1 MKNDLILLIIIMI
14 SVFLAAFVGMIIG
27 SLPIQEKYKIYY
39 ENHATIVERIK

>member
-14 SVFLAAFVGMIIG
+14 SVFLAAFIGMIIG

-39 ENHATIVERIK
+39 KDNSTIVERIQ